1 MTAKTP
7 LTLINAFEVLPH
19 EDEQFVAAWSRA
31 RDLLAPQPGYGGA
44 TLHGALAPD
53 ARFRYVN
60 LGHWQTLDHFRAATE
75 TAGIRA
81 DNFPFP
87 AHPGLYQV
95 VTSEQRLSNGT
106 SSSVTLI
113 NLFEVEPDEDEQF
126 IAGWQAAREQL
137 NRRPGYLDTTLH
149 RAIQPDVDFRFV
161 NVAHWASADAFQAA
175 ITNRAFRAVAHLPYP
190 GNPSLYQPVAYERQ

>member
-1 MTAKTP
+1 MTAQQTP
-7 LTLINAFEVLPH
+7 LTLINAFEVPAH
-19 EDEQFVAAWSRA
+19 ADEQFVAAWSRA
-31 RDLLAPQPGYGGA
+31 RDLLAPQPGFGGA
-44 TLHGALAPD
+44 ILHRALAPD

-75 TAGIRA
+75 TAGIRPG
-81 DNFPFP
+81 NFPFR

-95 VTSEQRLSNGT
+95 ASSEQRLSNGN

-113 NLFEVEPDEDEQF
+113 DLFEVEPDQDEQF

-137 NRRPGYLDTTLH
+137 SRRPGYLDTTLH
-149 RAIQPDVDFRFV
+149 RAVDDDVDFRFV

-175 ITNRAFRAVAHLPYP
+175 ITHPAFRAAARLPYP
-190 GNPSLYQPVAYERQ
+190 ASPALYQSVA

>member
-1 MTAKTP
+1 MTAQQTP
-7 LTLINAFEVLPH
+7 LTLINAFEVPAH
-19 EDEQFVAAWSRA
+19 ADEQFVAAWSHA

-44 TLHGALAPD
+44 TLHRALAPD

-81 DNFPFP
+81 DAFPFP

-95 VTSEQRLSNGT
+95 VTSEQRLSNGN

-113 NLFEVEPDEDEQF
+113 NPFEVEPDQDEQF
-126 IAGWQAAREQL
+126 IAGWQAARDQL
-137 NRRPGYLDTTLH
+137 SRRPGYLDTTLH
-149 RAIQPDVDFRFV
+149 RATNDDVDFRFV

-175 ITNRAFRAVAHLPYP
+175 VTDPAFRAAARLPYP
-190 GNPSLYQPVAYERQ
+190 AHPALYQPVA